1 MSRDSFDNGNDGRLM
16 ENYDMRD
23 IDIDSLHRYRTMF
36 QFKNEGHVWNEVED
50 KTFLRNLIGCVIDRE
65 TGKETCIA

>member
-1 MSRDSFDNGNDGRLM
+1 
-16 ENYDMRD
+16 MRD